1 MIEREDCNAGCD
13 ERYHEVFVER
23 VGFAKY
29 G

>member
-1 MIEREDCNAGCD
+1 MIEREDCNAGCY

-23 VGFAKY
+23 VGLAEY